1 MNTAETIL
9 PNLFGI
15 AFISLKLL
23 VPLIAGIIIVR
34 RGRQEHNSIVW
45 AIRLAN
51 PPQVPQP
58 QDQP

>member
-1 MNTAETIL
+1 MNTADLIL

-34 RGRQEHNSIVW
+34 RGRQERNTIVW
-45 AIRLAN
+45 AIGMATIALGATIALA
-51 PPQVPQP
+51 
-58 QDQP
+58 